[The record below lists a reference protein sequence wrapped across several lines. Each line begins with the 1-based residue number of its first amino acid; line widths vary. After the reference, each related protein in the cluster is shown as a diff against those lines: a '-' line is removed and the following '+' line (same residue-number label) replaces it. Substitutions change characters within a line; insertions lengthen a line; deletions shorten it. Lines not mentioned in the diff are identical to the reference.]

1 MSRLSRIVLVSLTV
15 VLVLGLGA
23 AALRMILRS
32 PPPETRDLRV
42 PVQVSAP
49 ERDTAW
55 TLLSYRGSLEGDR
68 DAALSFRMGGEVARV
83 HVREGERVSAGTL
96 LAELDA
102 SELDA
107 VLGRTRAEV
116 DRTRAQEA
124 HWEGELEVDERLFQ
138 VGAVSRSRLEATRLS
153 YRSAALAREG
163 AEAAMAEV
171 RARAD
176 GTRLRASNQGT
187 VSRIDVVEGETV
199 VPGRPVLTLSGGE
212 QRVRVEVLE
221 RDRARGIRAGVPASV
236 AAPGCPVG
244 EGQVTLVDASAHPP
258 FGSVRVYLAPEGPCF
273 HDLSPGAPVEVTFRL
288 EGVPDALFVPL
299 SAVDFRGGTPR
310 VFRVT
315 SDEIVE
321 AVPVVLRSQRGDL
334 QEVEG
339 PLGPGDRIVVVGARN
354 LRPGDPVRIVVDGQ
368 GEVP

>member
-1 MSRLSRIVLVSLTV
+1 MNRRTRIVLVSLAL
-15 VLVLGLGA
+15 VLVAGLGA
-23 AALRMILRS
+23 LALRMLVR
-32 PPPETRDLRV
+32 PTPPESRDLRV
-42 PVQVSAP
+42 PVRVSAP

-55 TLLSYRGSLEGDR
+55 TLLPYRGTLEGDR

-83 HVREGERVSAGTL
+83 HVREGERVSAGAL
-96 LAELDA
+96 RAELDA
-102 SELDA
+102 SELEA
-107 VLGRTRAEV
+107 ALGRAQAELARA
-116 DRTRAQEA
+116 RTQEA

-163 AEAAMAEV
+163 AEAALAEV

-176 GTRLRASNQGT
+176 GTRLRAPHPGT
-187 VSRIDVVEGETV
+187 VSRIDLAEGEAV

-212 QRVRVEVLE
+212 HRVRVEVLE
-221 RDRARGIRAGVPASV
+221 RDRARGIRTGVPAAVS
-236 AAPGCPVG
+236 APGCPAG
-244 EGQVTLVDASAHPP
+244 EGRVTLVDAAARPP
-258 FGSVRVYLAPEGPCF
+258 FGSVRVYLTPEGPCF
-273 HDLSPGAPVEVTFRL
+273 QGLSPGAPVEVTFRL
-288 EGVPDALFVPL
+288 EGAPDALFVPL

-315 SDEIVE
+315 AAETVE

-339 PLGPGDRIVVVGARN
+339 ALGLGDRIVVVGATN
-354 LRPGDPVRIVVDGQ
+354 LRPGDPVRVLDDPR